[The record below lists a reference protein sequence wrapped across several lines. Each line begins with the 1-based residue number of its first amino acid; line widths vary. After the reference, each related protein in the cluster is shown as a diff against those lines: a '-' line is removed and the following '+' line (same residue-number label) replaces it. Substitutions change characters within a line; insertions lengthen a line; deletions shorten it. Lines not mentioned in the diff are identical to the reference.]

1 MKTEVLQIRW
11 HYDANDDHTP
21 IYSIDFQK
29 NGKNRFATCGGD
41 SKIRIWRYTC
51 LDENMNPKIE
61 FLSTLSRHAQAVN
74 VARFS
79 PQGDMLATA
88 GDEGTI
94 FLWVPSSTPAATL
107 ADDAEELALAK
118 EFWKVKTICRSMGA
132 EVYDICWSPDG
143 NYIVAG
149 AMDNSTRI
157 YNTQTG
163 QLLSQNFDHLH
174 YVQGV
179 TWDPLKEYVVTQ
191 SSDRSICVYK
201 FEKQIRDSSLPL
213 LNLKSRIHRIDYLNT
228 QNSKSSSVPTQQTSD
243 VDVDNDRN
251 GSSKYEDNGSSSGS
265 QTNMDLDIV
274 PEGGTENPFKVT
286 YSLYCNETLVS
297 FFRRPAFSPDGFLL
311 ITPAGKLRLH
321 GQPNTESIHTVYIF
335 TRPSILRQPVASLT
349 GFSKPAIAVRFSP
362 KLYELRQVSKHSP
375 PSSCIALPYR
385 MIFAIACQDA
395 VYVYDTQYCK
405 PFYRAANLHYSTLT
419 DLAWSDDGTILMMT
433 SIDGFCSSISF
444 TNEELG
450 NLYEQQIAVPAKEVT
465 PTASLSTPAKLDKEL
480 KIPEDTKVKNSS
492 GHSRPQKKRIAPTP
506 LYPQN

>member
-21 IYSIDFQK
+21 IYSVDFQK
-29 NGKNRFATCGGD
+29 NGNNRFATCGGD
-41 SKIRIWRYTC
+41 SKIRIWKYTC
-51 LDENMNPKIE
+51 DYESMNPKIE

-79 PQGDMLATA
+79 PQGDILATA

-118 EFWKVKTICRSMGA
+118 EFWKVKTVCRSMGA

-143 NYIVAG
+143 NYLIAG

-163 QLLSQNFDHLH
+163 QLLFQNFDHLH

-179 TWDPLKEYVVTQ
+179 AWDPLKEYVVTQ

-201 FEKQIRDSSLPL
+201 FEKQIRDSSLPQ
-213 LNLKSRIHRIDYLNT
+213 LNFKSRIHRIEYLNT
-228 QNSKSSSVPTQQTSD
+228 HNSKSSSITTQQTSD
-243 VDVDNDRN
+243 IEVDNVQDN
-251 GSSKYEDNGSSSGS
+251 NSKDEAYSLDPDP
-265 QTNMDLDIV
+265 QTNANLDAV
-274 PEGGTENPFKVT
+274 SESGTENASKIT

-297 FFRRPAFSPDGFLL
+297 FFRRPTFSPDGFLL

-321 GQPNTESIHTVYIF
+321 GQPNTESIHTVYIY
-335 TRPSILRQPVASLT
+335 TRSSILRQPVASLT
-349 GFSKPAIAVRFSP
+349 GFPKPAIAVRFSP
-362 KLYELRQVSKHSP
+362 KIYELRQVSKHSP
-375 PSSCIALPYR
+375 PSSCIELPYR

-395 VYVYDTQYCK
+395 VYIYDTQSCK

-419 DLAWSDDGTILMMT
+419 DLAWSDDGTVLLMT
-433 SIDGFCSSISF
+433 SIDGFCSSIKF
-444 TNEELG
+444 THEELG
-450 NLYEQQIAVPAKEVT
+450 NLYEQQLAVPAKET
-465 PTASLSTPAKLDKEL
+465 TPAVTVSIPAKPEKES
-480 KIPEDTKVKNSS
+480 KSSKESKVKENDPSQ
-492 GHSRPQKKRIAPTP
+492 PQKKRIAPTP